1 MFFPMIFMEFQV
13 TVNSVVFCSAKKP
26 TTLLTVTTLL
36 RTTLLTV
43 ESIVKSKSYEILK
56 GPITVIKTPE

>member
-1 MFFPMIFMEFQV
+1 MFFPKIFVEFQV

-43 ESIVKSKSYEILK
+43 ESNLFNKH
-56 GPITVIKTPE
+56 